1 MSVHPLTPPAVPPDT
16 QLDLRATFGRAA
28 SSTWVVTGSGER
40 GPVGFTAI
48 SIISV
53 SLAPPLVSFNISKNS
68 SSLVTIAQ
76 TGRAALHLLG
86 AGQEALAQRFA
97 RDRTKRFVDD
107 GAWGYDDHGLPRL
120 RDVRARL
127 ITRVQDLVDAGDS
140 FVTIARVEHA
150 TASPG
155 QPLLHHAGAYTPLPS
170 PPDPV
175 PGIPEPTATTHV
187 QTNSVPTNS
196 ATTAAGA

>member
-1 MSVHPLTPPAVPPDT
+1 MSAQPLTHPTAPPDT
-16 QLDLRATFGRAA
+16 HLDLRAAFGQAA

-48 SIISV
+48 SVISV

-86 AGQEALAQRFA
+86 EGQVSLAQRFA
-97 RDRTKRFVDD
+97 RDRTRRFVDD
-107 GAWGYDDHGLPRL
+107 GAWVYDDHGLPRL
-120 RDVRARL
+120 RDVTARL
-127 ITRVQDLVDAGDS
+127 VTRVQDLVDAGDS

-150 TASPG
+150 TTSAG
-155 QPLLHHAGAYTPLPS
+155 RPLLHHAGAYTP
-170 PPDPV
+170 
-175 PGIPEPTATTHV
+175 ITPTSTT
-187 QTNSVPTNS
+187 TS
-196 ATTAAGA
+196 TTASPTTASPTTAGA